1 MYKRQPDFSS
11 STSASSYPSSEAP
24 SSEAPSSQEPP
35 QPTEQVL
42 LDQNGIKITFTGIEE
57 ERSRVNIKLKIE
69 NNTETPITV
78 QQRDM
83 SINDI
88 MISGVFSP
96 TVAAGKTANDE
107 ITIYSS
113 DLEENSITQIENVEL
128 KFLVFNDDTLDTIL
142 ESQVIAF
149 NIQ

>member
-1 MYKRQPDFSS
+1 
-11 STSASSYPSSEAP
+11 
-24 SSEAPSSQEPP
+24 
-35 QPTEQVL
+35 
-42 LDQNGIKITFTGIEE
+42 
-57 ERSRVNIKLKIE
+57 
-69 NNTETPITV
+69 
-78 QQRDM
+78 M